1 MEDHGRCIERDGS
14 LEVLTNAHLASL
26 ACEADESAA
35 KLGRV
40 TLKDMASAFNLPI
53 EVTWLVVTVRWGG
66 ASATMQRLA
75 VSTIPA
81 KACQAGLRHV
91 SNPIRY
97 AAYCLHLRKQ
107 VTEALLAG
115 WMLGDDR
122 APRLLS
128 LSRSR
133 LVGGAVVT
141 EAYES
146 AKLTAVRPQFFLVVE
161 TIFNLQPTTTPL
173 SLTSVL

>member
-1 MEDHGRCIERDGS
+1 
-14 LEVLTNAHLASL
+14 
-26 ACEADESAA
+26 
-35 KLGRV
+35 
-40 TLKDMASAFNLPI
+40 
-53 EVTWLVVTVRWGG
+53 
-66 ASATMQRLA
+66 MQRLA

-91 SNPIRY
+91 SNPIRH

-161 TIFNLQPTTTPL
+161 TIFNLQPTTPL
-173 SLTSVL
+173 SLTSVLLTCCLVYRGRSTAVRFPQVVKRVRLQFELRFGRRLTQSPNGCQDGRNFYHVFGVVRPGVTNVPQ